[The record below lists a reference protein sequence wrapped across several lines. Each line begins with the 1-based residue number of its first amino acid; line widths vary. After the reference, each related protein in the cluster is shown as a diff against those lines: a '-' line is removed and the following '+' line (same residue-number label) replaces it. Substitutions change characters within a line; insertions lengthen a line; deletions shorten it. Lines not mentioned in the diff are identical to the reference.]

1 MRADSPGV
9 VRCTGLLL
17 ALALLSNACAPLTPP
32 PGQGMHLRYTHGE
45 GATPPWAQGPGEPST
60 PEPEGPQRLHRRQ
73 GARAEV
79 TAVGPG
85 GAEHT
90 AWGSAL
96 AAHLAFHGAV
106 DEVSASTRR
115 ISRELPRLRASH
127 QGIAGAGNGLF
138 ARYAE
143 YGERQL
149 RWVEAELAAATRLAT
164 AASRVEDPD
173 MQLALLRLAGP
184 RLEAAMLGSLLLAVW
199 FDFLHLTDDVLSR
212 RLYSVERLYVD
223 MDRFQTLLAPAMTA
237 LSSLEPAQVEA
248 AAQDIPALVG
258 HLTGEFE
265 ALREAVRRGAENL
278 QKVLVLKESMEALTL
293 VSALKFTLPAL
304 RAAAPATL
312 GMGFMVG
319 SHGVMMGTRIVV
331 SAEWVEMMQ
340 RLVRAGV
347 LSLPAV
353 SAAVRIQ
360 AGQVMMA
367 HGELPRGVREA
378 LGEGP
383 EVRGMRVTDRAGAG
397 MAEPPRHHVL
407 PKEFR
412 EWFEKRGFTGE
423 MDIDQFCVRL
433 EQAHHQAIH
442 GGGNWKLGRTWPGEW
457 NRMIMEMLL
466 DAETKAGRMLMR
478 NEILKNVAKRMRDY
492 KIPMEFTRWSGR

>member
-1 MRADSPGV
+1 MTSRSLV
-9 VRCTGLLL
+9 VLLV
-17 ALALLSNACAPLTPP
+17 LALLSNGCAPLTPP
-32 PGQGMHLRYTHGE
+32 PGRGMHLRSTHGE
-45 GATPPWAQGPGEPST
+45 GAMAAWSGEPST
-60 PEPEGPQRLHRRQ
+60 PGAEGARRLHRRQ
-73 GARAEV
+73 DAREVV

-85 GAEHT
+85 GAEDT
-90 AWGSAL
+90 GSAL
-96 AAHLAFHGAV
+96 VANLALLGAV
-106 DEVSASTRR
+106 DEVSASTHRV
-115 ISRELPRLRASH
+115 SRELSRLKASH

-138 ARYAE
+138 VRYVE

-149 RWVEAELAAATRLAT
+149 RWMDAELAAATQLAT
-164 AASRVEDPD
+164 AASQVEEPD

-184 RLEAAMLGSLLLAVW
+184 RLEAAMMGSLLLAVW
-199 FDFLHLTDDVLSR
+199 FDFLHLGDDVLSR

-223 MDRFQTLLAPAMTA
+223 MDRFQKMLEPAMTA

-248 AAQDIPALVG
+248 AADDLPALVG
-258 HLTGEFE
+258 HLTGEFD
-265 ALREAVRRGAENL
+265 AFREAVRQGAENL
-278 QKVLVLKESMEALTL
+278 QKALVLKESVEALTL

-319 SHGVMMGTRIVV
+319 SGGVMMGTRIVV

-383 EVRGMRVTDRAGAG
+383 EVRAMRVTGRTGAG
-397 MAEPPRHHVL
+397 MARRPRHHVL

-412 EWFEKRGFTGE
+412 EWFEQRGFTGE

-442 GGGNWKLGRTWPGEW
+442 GGGNWKLGRTWPDEW
-457 NRMIMEMLL
+457 NQMIMSVLRQ
-466 DAETKAGRMLMR
+466 AEAKAGRMLTPTAVLKLVAREMR
-478 NEILKNVAKRMRDY
+478 RY
-492 KIPMEFTRWSGR
+492 KIPMNFVSGRR